1 MAADRQ
7 QHGTPDTHLSPV
19 AAMAIH
25 RRVVPAIPGCY
36 HGDQPR
42 FDRDMQLLQVRR
54 EILERTVAIRESQAL
69 MVIHRADAA
78 DRWERLGHYPH
89 APATDAATRDL
100 TPAQRRR
107 LTGQAMLAMA
117 RAEGLQERIQQL
129 EMEIMAFA
137 ATLSDDRG
145 APHTNGG

>member
-25 RRVVPAIPGCY
+25 RRVVPAIPASY
-36 HGDQPR
+36 QGDQPR
-42 FDRDMQLLQVRR
+42 FDRDMRLLKVRR

-69 MVIHRADAA
+69 MVIHDADAA
-78 DRWERLGHYPH
+78 DRWGRLTDD
-89 APATDAATRDL
+89 AQLPATDDATRDL